1 MFDCVGGGG
10 LLTGIA
16 AYIKSIRPDVLV
28 IGVEA
33 NDAAGMLSEAKRD
46 YIHFISFFF
55 KKWGFE
61 KSYHFTVFYLKL

>member
-1 MFDCVGGGG
+1 MFACVGGGG
-10 LLTGIA
+10 LLAGIA

-33 NDAAGMLSEAKRD
+33 NDAAGTLSEARLPSL
-46 YIHFISFFF
+46 YIFFL
-55 KKWGFE
+55 KKIWGFG